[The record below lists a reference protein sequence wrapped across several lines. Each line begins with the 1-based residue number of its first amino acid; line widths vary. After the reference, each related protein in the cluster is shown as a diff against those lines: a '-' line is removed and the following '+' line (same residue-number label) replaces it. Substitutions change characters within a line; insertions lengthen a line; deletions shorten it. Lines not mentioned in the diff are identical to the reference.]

1 MSMVLFH
8 VLESQLGQRLT
19 RCVCRRES
27 ASPRVFS
34 WLPPQLFLAPA
45 KRTLLMK
52 RVAAGYHTCH
62 ARTIWKEKAPYSQN
76 FEVSRRHSRTPLST
90 PKVDCHQQHLVY
102 YRVLYLLF
110 GFPRDTSVTRCPL
123 QPVALIGLD
132 SEDHF
137 IWCGKQPSGGRLASR
152 DLPTLNG
159 DFTPDTLPASPH

>member
-76 FEVSRRHSRTPLST
+76 FEVSQEGTHARPYLH
-90 PKVDCHQQHLVY
+90 PKWIVTNNTSCTIVY
-102 YRVLYLLF
+102 YTYFSDFHEIQVSP
-110 GFPRDTSVTRCPL
+110 GVRCSL
-123 QPVALIGLD
+123 
-132 SEDHF
+132 SR
-137 IWCGKQPSGGRLASR
+137 SLASTR
-152 DLPTLNG
+152 KIILYG
-159 DFTPDTLPASPH
+159 VVSSPPEAALRVAISPR